1 MPADFAKPLP
11 RLPSFGEHRRSV
23 WAMADLLFL
32 TELIGLPV
40 FDLKRRRLGRVKD
53 AALVPLVDPVRVDR
67 FLVGGGWAWLTVR
80 HDQVGAVGL
89 DGLFLNDEQLT
100 PYHDDEYML
109 RMVQD
114 LLDQQIIDAQG
125 RKVVRVS
132 DVTFEIH
139 RVNRH
144 AELRI
149 REVDVGLRSVLRRV
163 AQGVVPP
170 RWIRRVQQPIPP
182 RSIPWALCN
191 IVEPDPQRRLRLNIS
206 YGFLEDMHPADIADI
221 VEDLG
226 PDEREAIFETID
238 EEVAADALSE
248 VEPDT
253 QASILESLEPEKAAE
268 ILEEMAPDEAAD
280 ALGELTDEAAGEILE
295 EMEPASQTEVTELLE
310 FEPDSAGGLMN
321 SDFVSVPLT
330 ATVADAFAEVR
341 QHEDLLDTISTVF
354 LVDTRGTL
362 AGAVPLARLL
372 LGSPDRPLVSLTA
385 DPLQSVPVEETRERV
400 AEQFD
405 KYNLLSLPVVDPVGR
420 LVGVITADD
429 IISALRD
436 A

>member
-1 MPADFAKPLP
+1 
-11 RLPSFGEHRRSV
+11 
-23 WAMADLLFL
+23 MADLLFL
-32 TELIGLPV
+32 TELTGLPV

-53 AALVPLVDPVRVDR
+53 AALVPRVDRARVDR

-80 HDQVGAVGL
+80 YDQVGSVGL
-89 DGLFLNDEQLT
+89 EGLFLNDEQLT
-100 PYHDDEYML
+100 PYHDDENML
-109 RMVQD
+109 RIVQD

-132 DVTFEIH
+132 DLTFEIH
-139 RVNRH
+139 RANRH
-144 AELRI
+144 MELRV

-170 RWIRRVQQPIPP
+170 RWVRRVQQPIPP

-206 YGFLEDMHPADIADI
+206 YGFLEAMHPADIADI

-226 PDEREAIFETID
+226 PEERGAIFETID
-238 EEVAADALSE
+238 EEVAAEALSE
-248 VEPDT
+248 VEPET

-280 ALGELTDEAAGEILE
+280 ALGELTAETADEILE

-310 FEPDSAGGLMN
+310 FAPDSAGGLMN
-321 SDFVSVPLT
+321 TDFLSVSVRG
-330 ATVADAFAEVR
+330 TVADALSEVR
-341 QHEDLLDTISTVF
+341 RHEHLLDTVSAIY
-354 LVDTRGTL
+354 LVDSREALVGV
-362 AGAVPLARLL
+362 VPLFRLL
-372 LGSPDRPLVSLTA
+372 FGNPDQPLALLAV
-385 DPLQSVPVEETRERV
+385 DPLQSVPADEAKDRV
-400 AEQFD
+400 AERFD
-405 KYNLLSLPVVDPVGR
+405 KYNLLSLPVVDPAGR

>member
-1 MPADFAKPLP
+1 
-11 RLPSFGEHRRSV
+11 
-23 WAMADLLFL
+23 MADLLFL
-32 TELIGLPV
+32 TELLGLPV

-53 AALVPLVDPVRVDR
+53 AALVPRVDRARVDR

-80 HDQVGAVGL
+80 YDQVASVGL
-89 DGLFLNDEQLT
+89 EGLFLNDEQLT

-109 RMVQD
+109 RIGQD

-139 RVNRH
+139 RANRH
-144 AELRI
+144 MELRV

-170 RWIRRVQQPIPP
+170 SVVRRVQQPIPP

-226 PDEREAIFETID
+226 PEERGAIFETID
-238 EEVAADALSE
+238 EEVAAEALSE
-248 VEPDT
+248 VEPET

-280 ALGELTDEAAGEILE
+280 ALGELTEEAAGEILE

-321 SDFVSVPLT
+321 TDFLSVSVRG
-330 ATVADAFAEVR
+330 TVADALSEVR
-341 QHEDLLDTISTVF
+341 RHEDLLDTVSAIY
-354 LVDTRGTL
+354 LVDSSEALVGV
-362 AGAVPLARLL
+362 VPLGRLL
-372 LGSPDRPLVSLTA
+372 FGNPDQPLAMFTVE
-385 DPLQSVPVEETRERV
+385 PLQSVPADEAKDRV
-400 AEQFD
+400 AERFD
-405 KYNLLSLPVVDPVGR
+405 KYNLLSLPVVDPAGR